1 MASSEVKQM
10 QEHLREVS
18 DEELEMLIDTVVVKP
33 PLSPPP
39 PPPARKGMI
48 GAPSKDLEGD
58 AEKLSKAWGL
68 EAEGSGVWGRRVP
81 IR

>member
-1 MASSEVKQM
+1 MTSSDVKQM
-10 QEHLREVS
+10 LSHLREVS
-18 DEELEMLIDTVVVKP
+18 DEDLEMLIDTVKVKP
-33 PLSPPP
+33 PLP